1 VAPSPSSP
9 SPPPPLTI
17 LLNGER
23 RPLPRAMSVREL
35 LDELDL
41 PEERVAVE
49 LNRRIL
55 KRAEFED
62 ARVADGDELEVVT
75 FVGGG

>member
-1 VAPSPSSP
+1 MK
-9 SPPPPLTI
+9 I

-23 RPLPRAMSVREL
+23 RPIERLLSVREL
-35 LDELDL
+35 LEELEL
-41 PEERVAVE
+41 PPERVAVE

-55 KRAEFED
+55 KREEFD
-62 ARVADGDELEVVT
+62 DVRVGDGDELEVVT

>member
-1 VAPSPSSP
+1 M
-9 SPPPPLTI
+9 TI

-23 RPLPRAMSVREL
+23 HPLSRAMTVREL
-35 LDELDL
+35 LDELEL
-41 PEERVAVE
+41 PPERVAVE

-55 KRAEFED
+55 KRADFD
-62 ARVADGDELEVVT
+62 RVQVADGDELEVVT